1 MSTLQP
7 DTPPPGEEIHL
18 PGPSIQPL
26 LLTVGI
32 TAALLGVT
40 TFFPL
45 VIAGVILSVW
55 VIISWIVF
63 FASQTSFRWRNRTAY
78 NILNQL
84 NEIFGRMAWPFL
96 KPFRRILPP
105 HKTAGIDWS
114 PMLLLLAIFILRQV
128 MGLILFGR

>member
-1 MSTLQP
+1 MPAVLIVYRTIWWIL
-7 DTPPPGEEIHL
+7 EV
-18 PGPSIQPL
+18 IQWIVL
-26 LLTVGI
+26 
-32 TAALLGVT
+32 
-40 TFFPL
+40 
-45 VIAGVILSVW
+45 VW

-96 KPFRRILPP
+96 RPFRRILPP